1 MFFSAGTRLFICFH
15 YSPVRKVGRNVRE
28 QCRTA
33 CVRAAKEKLD
43 SWFPSSVWLIPARQ
57 RTGDTRRL
65 LVKAEWIFHIKTFE
79 FIFVDILKTSIY
91 YLLLFSALHLH
102 NRLFCIF
109 CFFHI
114 LKWF

>member
-1 MFFSAGTRLFICFH
+1 M
-15 YSPVRKVGRNVRE
+15 
-28 QCRTA
+28 
-33 CVRAAKEKLD
+33 RAAKEKLD

-102 NRLFCIF
+102 NRLFCMF
-109 CFFHI
+109 LVFFSYTEMVLVTCCRRGTLISDAQHAHTDTHTR
-114 LKWF
+114 